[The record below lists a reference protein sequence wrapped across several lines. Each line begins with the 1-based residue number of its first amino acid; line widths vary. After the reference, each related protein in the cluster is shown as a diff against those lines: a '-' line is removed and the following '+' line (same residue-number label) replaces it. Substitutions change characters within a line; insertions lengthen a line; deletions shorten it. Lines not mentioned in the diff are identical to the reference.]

1 MLPVGMAHVLFLC
14 LMLWAGLAGA
24 APLRVAIFT
33 AELDRDGPG
42 VLLRDIRK
50 DDAQVLAVA
59 GVIAAADPD
68 VILLTRFDW
77 DFEGRALT
85 AFAKVL
91 ARSGATYPHR
101 FAPRPNTGWLSGVD
115 LNGDGRVRLPE
126 DGQGWGRFAGHKGMA
141 LLSKWPILTD
151 HARDFSGLLWAD
163 LPGAILPK
171 TATGAPFLSSEALA
185 TQRLSTTGHW
195 AVPVDTPEG
204 KVTLL
209 VWHATPPVFDGPEDR
224 NGLRNRDE
232 ARVWSLLMGGQIDG
246 EPPPD
251 APFVL
256 LGNANLDPQA
266 GDGHRAAMA
275 ELLAHPA
282 LQDPRPTSAGAAA
295 EGRASDTVAWDQ
307 AGEPGNMRVDY
318 VLPQA
323 GLEVSGA
330 GVLWPVQGD
339 PARALLGKD
348 GRGASRHR
356 LVWVD
361 LVLRGGS

>member
-1 MLPVGMAHVLFLC
+1 MVRVTFLC
-14 LMLWAGLAGA
+14 LVLWTGCAGA
-24 APLRVAIFT
+24 APLRVAIYT

-42 VLLRDIRK
+42 LLLRDIRK

-59 GVIAAADPD
+59 RVIAAADPD

-77 DFEGRALT
+77 DLEGRALA
-85 AFAKVL
+85 AFAGVL
-91 ARSGATYPHR
+91 AQSGASYPHR
-101 FAPRPNTGWLSGVD
+101 FAPRPNTGWLSGAD
-115 LNGDGRVRLPE
+115 LNGDGRLRLPE
-126 DGQGWGRFAGHKGMA
+126 DGQGWGRFSGHNGMA
-141 LLSKWPILTD
+141 ILSKWPIRTD
-151 HARDFSGLLWAD
+151 ASRDFSGLLWAD
-163 LPGAILPK
+163 LPGAQLPVTFK
-171 TATGAPFLSSEALA
+171 GTPVLSPEAQA

-195 AVPVDTPEG
+195 AVPVDTPDG
-204 KVTLL
+204 PVTLL

-232 ARVWSLLMGGQIDG
+232 ARFWPLLIEGRIDG

-251 APFVL
+251 TPFVL

-266 GDGHRAAMA
+266 GDGRRAAMA

-282 LQDPRPTSAGAAA
+282 LQDPRPTSAGGAA
-295 EGRASDTVAWDQ
+295 EGRATDTVAWDQ

-330 GVLWPVQGD
+330 GVLWPAPGD
-339 PARALLGKD
+339 PARDLLGHD

-361 LVLRGGS
+361 LMLRGGS